1 MVKTFGRRL
10 RDRLTKYQQEK
21 RMAKVEKKIR
31 RLLAI
36 KKVKQMKLTYVCKVC
51 KKVFKLPSDLSKRDM
66 EVIKFVF
73 LRKGVICKKCHNKE
87 GKG

>member
-1 MVKTFGRRL
+1 
-10 RDRLTKYQQEK
+10 
-21 RMAKVEKKIR
+21 
-31 RLLAI
+31 
-36 KKVKQMKLTYVCKVC
+36 MKLTYVCKVC

-66 EVIKFVF
+66 EVIKFIF

>member
-1 MVKTFGRRL
+1 MVKTFGRKL

-36 KKVKQMKLTYVCKVC
+36 KKVK
-51 KKVFKLPSDLSKRDM
+51 
-66 EVIKFVF
+66 
-73 LRKGVICKKCHNKE
+73 
-87 GKG
+87 